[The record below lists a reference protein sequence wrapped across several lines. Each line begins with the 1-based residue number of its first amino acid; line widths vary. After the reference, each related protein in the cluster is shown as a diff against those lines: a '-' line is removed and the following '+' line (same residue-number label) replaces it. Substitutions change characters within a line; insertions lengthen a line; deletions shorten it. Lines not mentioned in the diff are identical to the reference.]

1 MFVDIYQGKIISKF
15 FYHSNFHLFFC
26 ILVFKFTLERSF
38 WEYMFF
44 FNKCRVEVNEKALP
58 ITLFFFP
65 FFIGVQ
71 SKLLMHCWFIF
82 PMFSF

>member
-1 MFVDIYQGKIISKF
+1 MLTFINVKLFQNSLSFQFSSF
-15 FYHSNFHLFFC
+15 FH
-26 ILVFKFTLERSF
+26 ILVFKFILERSF

-44 FNKCRVEVNEKALP
+44 FYKCKVEVNEKALP

-71 SKLLMHCWFIF
+71 SKLLMHCWFTF